1 MIKKELRELFS
12 HYKNGTVYLNHAAIS
27 PMPNATA
34 DAIRSFLERRQ
45 NGPVED
51 FENWMEIL
59 EETRLFIAQLI
70 HSESSEQITF
80 MGNTSDGISAVAESL
95 PWEPGN
101 EILLNTMEFP
111 SNVQPF
117 RALERKGVSVRY
129 IQPEDGMVTPD
140 MVRSAIS
147 PNTKLVSLSAVQY
160 LNGFRA
166 DLEGIGAVC
175 KEKNVWFV
183 VDGIQA
189 LGASDI
195 DVKSAHIDALATGGH
210 KWLMSPMG
218 TGFLYLSNAMA
229 KSMTP
234 SKTGWLSV
242 EEPWE
247 LSNFD
252 QPWLPVNQ
260 HLETG
265 TMNMAGIIGM
275 HASLKMFLDLGIN
288 NIRNELLTLTDELIE
303 ILKKR
308 SGVTIITPAQQERR
322 SGIVTFKQRSDSEPD
337 DTVQLLKNQ
346 NIIISA
352 REGLFRISPH
362 FYNTI
367 EEIETAVNQLF
378 EV

>member
-34 DAIRSFLERRQ
+34 DAIRSFLDRRQ

-59 EETRLFIAQLI
+59 EETRMFIAQLI

-95 PWEPGN
+95 PWESGN

-147 PNTKLVSLSAVQY
+147 PNTKLVSVSAVQY

-166 DLEGIGAVC
+166 DLEGIGVVC

-242 EEPWE
+242 EEPWQ

-275 HASLKMFLDLGIN
+275 HASLKMFLDLGIK
-288 NIRNELLTLTDELIE
+288 NIRNELLTLTDELID

-308 SGVTIITPAQQERR
+308 SGVMIITPAQQERR
-322 SGIVTFKQRSDSEPD
+322 SGIITFKQRSDSEPD
-337 DTVQLLKNQ
+337 DIVQLLKNQ

-378 EV
+378 KV

>member
-1 MIKKELRELFS
+1 MTKNEYRSLFS
-12 HYKNGTVYLNHAAIS
+12 HHKNGTVYLNHAAIS

-34 DAIRSFLERRQ
+34 NAIRAFLDRRQ

-51 FENWMEIL
+51 FENWMEVMA
-59 EETRLFIAQLI
+59 ETRNFIARLI
-70 HSESSEQITF
+70 HSEKPEQITF

-95 PWEPGN
+95 PWEPGD

-117 RALERKGVSVRY
+117 RAIERMGVSIRY
-129 IQPEDGMVTPD
+129 IEPENGKITPE
-140 MVRSAIS
+140 MIRRAIT
-147 PNTKLVSLSAVQY
+147 PKTRLVSVSAVQY

-166 DLEGIGAVC
+166 DLVGIGAVC

-195 DVKSAHIDALATGGH
+195 NVQSSHIDALATGGH

-218 TGFLYLSNAMA
+218 TGFLYLSDAIA
-229 KSMTP
+229 KKMTP

-247 LSNFD
+247 LSNYD

-265 TMNMAGIIGM
+265 TMNMAGITGM
-275 HASLKMFLDLGIN
+275 HASLSMFLEIGMET
-288 NIRNELLTLTDELIE
+288 IREELLRLTDELIHL
-303 ILKKR
+303 LKKR
-308 SGVTIITPAQQERR
+308 SGVTIITPAQREMR
-322 SGIVTFKQRSDSEPD
+322 SGIITFSRKPGTEPD
-337 DTVQLLKNQ
+337 ALVKALNKQ

-352 REGLFRISPH
+352 REGLFRVAPH
-362 FYNTI
+362 FYNTT
-367 EEIETAVNQLF
+367 EEMETAVNQLF
-378 EV
+378 EI